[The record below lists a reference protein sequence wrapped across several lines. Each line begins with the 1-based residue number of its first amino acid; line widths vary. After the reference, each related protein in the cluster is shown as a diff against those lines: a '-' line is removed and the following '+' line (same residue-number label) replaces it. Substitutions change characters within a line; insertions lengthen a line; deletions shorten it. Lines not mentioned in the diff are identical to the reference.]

1 MGKDTINIY
10 LNKDERKQIDIL
22 KQKYQLSLTTI
33 IDILCFETFRIFLHY
48 GQLKLDELTKSYL
61 YEHKCKTSIKTPK
74 TFKTINNGQGEN
86 HYWIAIKKSR
96 FTTNVIKIYLYKDI
110 KKYIE
115 SDVGIQE
122 YWNSIN
128 KKFTTTKDEW
138 WAYNQH
144 IRYERRSLK
153 ENREYYQ
160 AELDK
165 MKNGKSN

>member
-10 LNKDERKQIDIL
+10 LNKDERKQIDII

-33 IDILCFETFRIFLHY
+33 VDILCFETYHTFIQY
-48 GQLKLDELTKSYL
+48 APLKIDTLTESYL
-61 YEHKCKTSIKTPK
+61 YKVGAKTSIKKPHVMTDK
-74 TFKTINNGQGEN
+74 QIFMNCK
-86 HYWIAIKKSR
+86 HKSR
-96 FTTNVIKIYLYKDI
+96 FATNVIKIYLQKDI
-110 KKYIE
+110 KNYVE
-115 SDVGIQE
+115 SPTGIQE
-122 YWNSIN
+122 YWNKIN
-128 KKFTTTKDEW
+128 SKMTSTKDDW